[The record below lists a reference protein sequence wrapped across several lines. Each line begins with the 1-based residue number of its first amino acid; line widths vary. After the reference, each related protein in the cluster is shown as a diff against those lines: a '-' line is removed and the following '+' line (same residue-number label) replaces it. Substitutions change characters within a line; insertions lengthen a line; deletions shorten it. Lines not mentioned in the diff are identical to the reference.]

1 METQNSLK
9 TFNYEGN
16 AITFQT
22 GDGVMVNAT
31 EMAAQFGKRPIDWLQ
46 NQQTHAFLAELSKVR
61 KSTLADLVQVSKGG
75 NNSGTWMHEDVAL
88 EFARWLSPK
97 FAIWCN
103 DRIKELLTQGQTSL
117 TDDEVLIM
125 AKALKYA
132 DAKLNEQKLQIASQE
147 KMIAAAE
154 REIDRQRVEL
164 DDKQNMLDAAVE
176 EIQESHATI
185 EMQKPKADYYDEVLQ
200 QQNTY
205 TFTDVAKELGM
216 RSGHELIERLAKRG
230 IIYRKGGKVF
240 AYAKVNKFGYFT
252 TRTDLYKTPDG
263 RKGVNQYTVVT
274 ETGRVWLHTDYQTAT
289 QNTMNF

>member
-1 METQNSLK
+1 MTQAIQK

-16 AITFQT
+16 TITFQT
-22 GDGVMVNAT
+22 GNGVMVNAT
-31 EMAAQFGKRPIDWLQ
+31 EMAKPFGKSARGWLR
-46 NQQTHAFLAELSKVR
+46 NQQAEEFINELAALR
-61 KSTLADLVQVSKGG
+61 NCNANDLVVVRNGG
-75 NNSGTWMHEDVAL
+75 NDFGTWMHEDVAL

-205 TFTDVAKELGM
+205 TFTDMAKELGM
-216 RSGHELIERLAKRG
+216 RSGHELIERLSKRG